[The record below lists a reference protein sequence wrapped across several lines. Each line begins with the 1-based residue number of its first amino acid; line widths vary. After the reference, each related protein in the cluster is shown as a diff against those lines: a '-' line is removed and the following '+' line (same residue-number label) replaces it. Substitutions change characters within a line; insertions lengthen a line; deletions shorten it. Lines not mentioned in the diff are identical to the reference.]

1 MDKRSL
7 GTTSNW
13 FTFKIL
19 FGMIVMC
26 CAAFYR
32 CGKGLFLWKNTGSE
46 RGKGEKKMKRIL
58 TMLLIMTMAVS
69 MLACGKKEEAST
81 ETTVYEDGAVIGEG
95 ATSFE
100 LTVVNMAG
108 EEATFEVKT
117 DEDTVGA
124 ALLENNMIAGEDG
137 DYGLYVKTV
146 NGETVDY
153 DKDGKYWA
161 FYINGEY
168 GMTGVDA
175 TDIVEGDSYAFK
187 AE

>member
-1 MDKRSL
+1 M
-7 GTTSNW
+7 
-13 FTFKIL
+13 
-19 FGMIVMC
+19 
-26 CAAFYR
+26 
-32 CGKGLFLWKNTGSE
+32 
-46 RGKGEKKMKRIL
+46 KKIL

-69 MLACGKKEEAST
+69 VIACGKKEEVST

-95 ATSFE
+95 SKSFE
-100 LTVVNMAG
+100 FTVVNMAG

-124 ALLENNMIAGEDG
+124 ALLENNVIAGEDG

-168 GMTGVDA
+168 GMTGVDTTKIA
-175 TDIVEGDSYAFK
+175 EGESYAFK

>member
-1 MDKRSL
+1 M
-7 GTTSNW
+7 
-13 FTFKIL
+13 
-19 FGMIVMC
+19 
-26 CAAFYR
+26 
-32 CGKGLFLWKNTGSE
+32 
-46 RGKGEKKMKRIL
+46 KKIL
-58 TMLLIMTMAVS
+58 TMLLIMTMTVS
-69 MLACGKKEEAST
+69 VIACGKKEEVST

-95 ATSFE
+95 SKSFE
-100 LTVVNMAG
+100 FTVVNMAG

>member
-1 MDKRSL
+1 M
-7 GTTSNW
+7 
-13 FTFKIL
+13 
-19 FGMIVMC
+19 
-26 CAAFYR
+26 
-32 CGKGLFLWKNTGSE
+32 
-46 RGKGEKKMKRIL
+46 KKIL

-69 MLACGKKEEAST
+69 VIACGKKEEVST

-95 ATSFE
+95 SKSFE
-100 LTVVNMAG
+100 FTVVNMAG

>member
-1 MDKRSL
+1 M
-7 GTTSNW
+7 
-13 FTFKIL
+13 
-19 FGMIVMC
+19 
-26 CAAFYR
+26 
-32 CGKGLFLWKNTGSE
+32 
-46 RGKGEKKMKRIL
+46 KKFL

-69 MLACGKKEEAST
+69 VIACGKKEEVST

-95 ATSFE
+95 SKSFE
-100 LTVVNMAG
+100 FTVVNMAG

-168 GMTGVDA
+168 GMTGVDS
-175 TDIVEGDSYAFK
+175 TDIVDGDSYAFK

>member
-1 MDKRSL
+1 M
-7 GTTSNW
+7 
-13 FTFKIL
+13 
-19 FGMIVMC
+19 
-26 CAAFYR
+26 
-32 CGKGLFLWKNTGSE
+32 
-46 RGKGEKKMKRIL
+46 KKIL

-69 MLACGKKEEAST
+69 VIACGKKEEVST

-95 ATSFE
+95 SKSFE
-100 LTVVNMAG
+100 FTVVNMAG

-168 GMTGVDA
+168 GMTGVDS
-175 TDIVEGDSYAFK
+175 TDIADGEHYEIVYAK
-187 AE
+187 

>member
-1 MDKRSL
+1 M
-7 GTTSNW
+7 
-13 FTFKIL
+13 
-19 FGMIVMC
+19 
-26 CAAFYR
+26 
-32 CGKGLFLWKNTGSE
+32 
-46 RGKGEKKMKRIL
+46 KKIL

-69 MLACGKKEEAST
+69 VIACGKKEEVST

-95 ATSFE
+95 CKSFE
-100 LTVVNMAG
+100 FTVVNMAG

-168 GMTGVDA
+168 GMTGVDS
-175 TDIVEGDSYAFK
+175 TDIVDGDSYAFK

>member
-1 MDKRSL
+1 M
-7 GTTSNW
+7 
-13 FTFKIL
+13 
-19 FGMIVMC
+19 
-26 CAAFYR
+26 
-32 CGKGLFLWKNTGSE
+32 
-46 RGKGEKKMKRIL
+46 KKIL

-69 MLACGKKEEAST
+69 VIACGKKEEVST
-81 ETTVYEDGAVIGEG
+81 ETIVYEDGAVIGEG
-95 ATSFE
+95 SKSFE
-100 LTVVNMAG
+100 FTVVNMAG

-168 GMTGVDA
+168 GMTGVDS
-175 TDIVEGDSYAFK
+175 TDIVDGDSYAFK

>member
-1 MDKRSL
+1 M
-7 GTTSNW
+7 
-13 FTFKIL
+13 
-19 FGMIVMC
+19 
-26 CAAFYR
+26 
-32 CGKGLFLWKNTGSE
+32 
-46 RGKGEKKMKRIL
+46 KKIL
-58 TMLLIMTMAVS
+58 TMLLIMTMAVRVI
-69 MLACGKKEEAST
+69 ACGKKEEVST

-95 ATSFE
+95 SKSFE
-100 LTVVNMAG
+100 FTVVNMAG

-124 ALLENNMIAGEDG
+124 ALLENNVIAGEDG

-168 GMTGVDA
+168 GMTGVDS
-175 TDIVEGDSYAFK
+175 TDIVDGDSYALK
-187 AE
+187 VE

>member
-1 MDKRSL
+1 M
-7 GTTSNW
+7 
-13 FTFKIL
+13 
-19 FGMIVMC
+19 
-26 CAAFYR
+26 
-32 CGKGLFLWKNTGSE
+32 
-46 RGKGEKKMKRIL
+46 KKIL

-69 MLACGKKEEAST
+69 VIACGKKEEVST
-81 ETTVYEDGAVIGEG
+81 DTTVYEDGAVIGEG
-95 ATSFE
+95 SKSFE
-100 LTVVNMAG
+100 FTVVNMAG

-168 GMTGVDA
+168 GMTGVDS
-175 TDIVEGDSYAFK
+175 TNIVDGDSYAFK

>member
-1 MDKRSL
+1 M
-7 GTTSNW
+7 
-13 FTFKIL
+13 
-19 FGMIVMC
+19 
-26 CAAFYR
+26 
-32 CGKGLFLWKNTGSE
+32 
-46 RGKGEKKMKRIL
+46 KKIL

-69 MLACGKKEEAST
+69 VIACGKKEEVST

-95 ATSFE
+95 SKSFE
-100 LTVVNMAG
+100 FTVVNMAG

-175 TDIVEGDSYAFK
+175 TDIVEGDSYSFK

>member
-1 MDKRSL
+1 M
-7 GTTSNW
+7 
-13 FTFKIL
+13 
-19 FGMIVMC
+19 
-26 CAAFYR
+26 
-32 CGKGLFLWKNTGSE
+32 
-46 RGKGEKKMKRIL
+46 KKIL

-69 MLACGKKEEAST
+69 VIACGKKEEVST
-81 ETTVYEDGAVIGEG
+81 ETSVYEDGAVIGEG
-95 ATSFE
+95 SKSFE
-100 LTVVNMAG
+100 FTVVNMAG

-124 ALLENNMIAGEDG
+124 ALLENNVIAGEDG

>member
-1 MDKRSL
+1 M
-7 GTTSNW
+7 
-13 FTFKIL
+13 
-19 FGMIVMC
+19 
-26 CAAFYR
+26 
-32 CGKGLFLWKNTGSE
+32 
-46 RGKGEKKMKRIL
+46 KKIL

-69 MLACGKKEEAST
+69 VIACGKKEEVST

-95 ATSFE
+95 SKSFE
-100 LTVVNMAG
+100 FTVVNMAG
-108 EEATFEVKT
+108 EETTFEVKT

-168 GMTGVDA
+168 GMTGVDS
-175 TDIVEGDSYAFK
+175 TDIVDGDSYAFK